1 MTAVRRVRL
10 ATGIAVS
17 AALLALSLAGASRA
31 ETYDFPAGRL
41 VIHNLAGKAEVRP
54 ATGAGIKVELTRGGR
69 DGAELK
75 IEKDRDG
82 AFDRL
87 SILYTDRDYVYST
100 LGRHSRSTM
109 SIGRDGR
116 YGTKGN
122 GQHRVTVKGNGSGT
136 EAWADLVIYLPKGS
150 ELKLHNA
157 VGTLEAGEV
166 TASLLLDAASARVEA
181 HGITGEV
188 SIDVGSGDVV
198 ADRITGDL
206 AVDTGSGSVEVT
218 DVSGQAV
225 AIDTGSGDV
234 TGRRVQAA
242 QLAVDTG
249 SGDIELDDLRSNEMT
264 FDTGSGSVS
273 AGLMADV
280 KTLAVDTGSGSV
292 TLEVPG
298 DFGAIVSIETG
309 SGDIS
314 VDVPHQAS
322 RIRRSEFEG
331 KIGDG
336 QGHVVIETGSGDV
349 RILAMK

>member
-1 MTAVRRVRL
+1 MTAVRRAVRV
-10 ATGIAVS
+10 TGIALS
-17 AALLALSLAGASRA
+17 AALLALALAGASRA
-31 ETYDFPAGRL
+31 ETYDFPAGKL
-41 VIHNLAGKAEVRP
+41 VIHNLAGKAEIRP
-54 ATGAGIKVELTRGGR
+54 ANGPGIKVELTRGGR
-69 DGAELK
+69 DAAELK

-87 SILYTDRDYVYST
+87 SVLYADRDYVYTALSD
-100 LGRHSRSTM
+100 HSRSTM

-116 YGTKGN
+116 FGTKGS
-122 GQHRVTVKGNGSGT
+122 GQRRVTVKGNGSGT

-198 ADRITGDL
+198 AERITGDL
-206 AVDTGSGSVEVT
+206 AVDTGSGSVEIT

-242 QLAVDTG
+242 QFVVDTG
-249 SGDIELDDLRSNEMT
+249 SGDIELDELRSSEMT

-273 AGLMADV
+273 AGLAADA
-280 KTLAVDTGSGSV
+280 KTLAVDTGSGNV
-292 TLEVPG
+292 TLELPG
-298 DFGAIVSIETG
+298 NFGALLSIETG

-322 RIRRSEFEG
+322 RIRHSEFEG
-331 KIGDG
+331 QIGDG
-336 QGHVVIETGSGDV
+336 HGHVVIETGSGDV
-349 RILAMK
+349 RVLAMK